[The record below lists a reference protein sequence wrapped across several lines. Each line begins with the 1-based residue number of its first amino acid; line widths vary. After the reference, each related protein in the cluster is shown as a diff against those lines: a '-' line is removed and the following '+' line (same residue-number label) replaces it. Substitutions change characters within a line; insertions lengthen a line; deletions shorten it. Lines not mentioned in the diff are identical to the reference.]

1 MTAARC
7 ESDQHH
13 GGESVTWHQ
22 QVGHILHALRKLEVH
37 LRRRGEEY
45 CERVRGGAR
54 EGRHDH
60 ASVHQRRVDSY
71 LQDNR
76 DDKEHNQ
83 NAVHNRQRLALSLGL
98 ILLVLAQFRC
108 RNHIEERSMDRS
120 EGTSTHRN
128 AAQDG
133 ETVNQCRPAQTHT
146 HTHTQTHTTHAY
158 TSIDLDTSTYKRHRH
173 KQYDTKCKPHRTYH
187 TCTHVT
193 HTHTHTTS

>member
-60 ASVHQRRVDSY
+60 ASVHTKEEWTRTCKTIEMTRSTTRMQSTT
-71 LQDNR
+71 DNG
-76 DDKEHNQ
+76 
-83 NAVHNRQRLALSLGL
+83 LLFPLG
-98 ILLVLAQFRC
+98 
-108 RNHIEERSMDRS
+108 
-120 EGTSTHRN
+120 
-128 AAQDG
+128 
-133 ETVNQCRPAQTHT
+133 
-146 HTHTQTHTTHAY
+146 
-158 TSIDLDTSTYKRHRH
+158 
-173 KQYDTKCKPHRTYH
+173 
-187 TCTHVT
+187 
-193 HTHTHTTS
+193 